1 MMMNRPDSHLRHGL
15 RRFGRLGVR
24 MIATMVAALL
34 FMAGCCWLPP
44 ASVEDAIELYGRRGH
59 SAYNEG
65 RYLDAAAAWQKGLD
79 AARQGRRS
87 ADAARFLV
95 DLSLASEG
103 VGRYAAALDQASAA
117 LELLGEGG
125 DPATRCRALMQKGLA
140 YRRTA
145 RYAAARPYFDRAL
158 AIARRLED
166 SHLESE
172 SLRNIAALLQDQGQL
187 EAALKYYEDAL
198 ALARAHGDE
207 TSEARSLNNLG
218 TLFDDQA
225 EYPKA
230 LARHQASLVLRRKIG
245 DRAGEGKVLGNICI
259 TYAKLNQ
266 LTPAMAHCKAALKV
280 AGNIGDRQREA
291 NHLNNIG
298 TIYRKLNQPRK
309 ALRYYQRALKIKQD
323 LSDSA
328 GEAGTLNNIGEIYWH
343 LGKLDAAEEHLE
355 RSLKIKAAIGD
366 DAGQS
371 ASHQNLALLYSRR
384 GAYTKAKSHYM
395 KAIFFNNRAGRPEL
409 TWRAYDGLSYV
420 YQSLSK
426 PDLAILY
433 GKQALR
439 SIQETRSRLDSL
451 EKSLRQSYLSDKV
464 QVYRH
469 VADLLIQEGRL
480 SEAQQVVSL
489 LKEEEY
495 WHYLDTRSA
504 GEASVDDVVTTIT
517 EQHWTEEIAAFDG
530 ELGRLGYE
538 IELLETQQRR
548 DGLSEV
554 GRQRLFQLYDTADE
568 VQQAFEAYLL
578 ELESDY
584 DNKVEFGKKDLDS
597 LASLQGDLGELDAR
611 TVVVTF
617 LVLEDNISI
626 LITAPAVQIP
636 YRVPIDEAELNQ
648 RVFDFKQ
655 RLVRADLDPRPQ
667 ARALY
672 DLLIAPIEEDL
683 IALDAE
689 TLMISLD
696 GTLRYLPFAALFDGE
711 HYLTENYNLALFT
724 PAAKTLPGETE
735 PRDLRIA
742 GLGMSHAAEGFSRL
756 PAVEEEL
763 DLIVRE
769 DDNDDPRG
777 VLPGRILLNRNF
789 TAESLSEILGQ
800 GYPIIHLASHF
811 SFRPGIVK
819 DSFVLLGDGNR
830 LTLADLESRRYPFKF
845 IELLTLSACDTAVG
859 GEDAQGREIESFATL
874 AQKRGAGAILATLWP
889 VADASTGVFMSLF
902 YQMRNE
908 LRLSKAEALRE
919 VQSIFISG
927 THDAEGMGPEHRG
940 IREADGDGGGFT
952 PPPGAP
958 FAHPFYWAPF
968 ILMGNFL

>member
-1 MMMNRPDSHLRHGL
+1 MMMNRPDSHLRRG
-15 RRFGRLGVR
+15 RRSFGRLGVR

-44 ASVEDAIELYGRRGH
+44 ASVEDAIELYSRRGH

-87 ADAARFLV
+87 VDAARFLV
-95 DLSLASEG
+95 NLSQASEG

-145 RYAAARPYFDRAL
+145 RYAAARPYFDRAFV
-158 AIARRLED
+158 IARRLED

-198 ALARAHGDE
+198 AHARAHGDE

-266 LTPAMAHCKAALKV
+266 LAPAMAHCKAALEV
-280 AGNIGDRQREA
+280 ATNIGDRQREA

-298 TIYRKLNQPRK
+298 TIYRNLNQPRK
-309 ALRYYQRALKIKQD
+309 ALRYYRRALKIKQD
-323 LSDSA
+323 LSDPA

-355 RSLKIKAAIGD
+355 RSLTIKAAIGD

-371 ASHQNLALLYSRR
+371 ASHQNLALLHTRR
-384 GAYTKAKSHYM
+384 GAYTKAKSHYI
-395 KAIFFNNRAGRPEL
+395 KAIFFNNRASRPEL

-420 YQSLSK
+420 YESLSK

-439 SIQETRSRLDSL
+439 SIQETRGRLGSL
-451 EKSLRQSYLSDKV
+451 KKSLRQSYLSDKV
-464 QVYRH
+464 RVYRH
-469 VADLLIQEGRL
+469 VADLLIREGRL
-480 SEAQQVVSL
+480 PEAQQVVSL

-495 WHYLDTRSA
+495 WHYLDTRGA
-504 GEASVDDVVTTIT
+504 GEASVDDVVATIT
-517 EQHWTEEIAAFDG
+517 EQHSIEEINAFDG

-538 IELLETQQRR
+538 IEQLETRQRR

-554 GRQRLFQLYDTADE
+554 ERQRLSQLYDTADK
-568 VQQAFEAYLL
+568 VQQVFEAYLL
-578 ELESDY
+578 KLESGY
-584 DNKVEFGKKDLDS
+584 KNKVVFGEKDLHS
-597 LASLQGDLGELDAR
+597 LASLQGDLGEFEAR

-626 LITAPAVQIP
+626 LITSPAVQIA
-636 YRVPIDEAELNQ
+636 YRIPIDEAELNR

-672 DLLIAPIEEDL
+672 DLLISPIEENL

-711 HYLTENYNLALFT
+711 HYLTEYYNLALFT

-735 PRDLRIA
+735 PRELRIA

-769 DDNDDPRG
+769 DDKDDPRG

-830 LTLADLESRRYPFKF
+830 LTLSDLESRRYPFKF

-889 VADASTGVFMSLF
+889 VADASTGIFMSLF

-908 LRLSKAEALRE
+908 LRLSKAEALRK

-927 THDAEGMGPEHRG
+927 THDAEGMEPEHRG